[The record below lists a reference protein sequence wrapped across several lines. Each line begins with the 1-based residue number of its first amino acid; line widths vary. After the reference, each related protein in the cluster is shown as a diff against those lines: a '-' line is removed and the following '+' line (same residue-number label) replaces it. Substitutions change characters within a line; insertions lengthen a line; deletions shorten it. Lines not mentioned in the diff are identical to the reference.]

1 MCLGNMEE
9 FTQQEIE
16 EWAALYCK
24 HGFQVGGESAMAD
37 GDINIF
43 CNFRFAHGRPA
54 FQLREGEKRDLGV
67 VIGKMYERIGPK
79 VGKY

>member
-1 MCLGNMEE
+1 MEE
-9 FTQQEIE
+9 FTQTEIE

-24 HGFQVGGESAMAD
+24 YGFQVGGDEAMDD

-43 CNFRFAHGRPA
+43 CNFRFAHGRPS
-54 FQLREGEKRDLGV
+54 FQLKEGEKRDLGV